1 MAKGI
6 QLADLI
12 IQASV
17 VQLLILAIA
26 VLKQYAYVVKTYLE
40 GIMHPPWYNTKGPW
54 YNTELAWYN
63 TFQAWYARFLAPPN
77 TNKKLMLKYFRSV
90 L

>member
-40 GIMHPPWYNTKGPW
+40 GIVH
-54 YNTELAWYN
+54 
-63 TFQAWYARFLAPPN
+63 RAPPPGIIPRGLGIIPSLLGIILF
-77 TNKKLMLKYFRSV
+77 KLGMRGFLPRLILTKS
-90 L
+90 